1 MADLPY
7 FHEDYWPS
15 LLEEIIERLEEEADS
30 ANSTEQTKVFT
41 EAQDIQKGAVVKNSP
56 VSNMYV

>member
-15 LLEEIIERLEEEADS
+15 LLEEIIERVEEEAAS
-30 ANSTEQTKVFT
+30 ANSTEQTKVCT
-41 EAQDIQKGAVVKNSP
+41 EAQDAQKDAVVKNSP